1 MTKNGVSIDKR
12 KQRLKEKE
20 KVDVNGEK
28 STQINIIAKKTVTQR
43 WLQIII
49 MNPKQ
54 ATHYNYFVV
63 CLCSYYATDL
73 IQELELHLLVVII
86 LFI

>member
-1 MTKNGVSIDKR
+1 MTKNGVSIDKSN
-12 KQRLKEKE
+12 QRLKEKE
-20 KVDVNGEK
+20 KVDINGEK
-28 STQINIIAKKTVTQR
+28 STQINIIAKN
-43 WLQIII
+43 L
-49 MNPKQ
+49 KQ